1 MKQIIVEAGRG
12 DTKETM
18 ITGEGR
24 QDGHKRIGD
33 I

>member
-24 QDGHKRIGD
+24 QDGHKRTGD

>member
-1 MKQIIVEAGRG
+1 MKQIIMEAGRG

-18 ITGEGR
+18 ITGEES
-24 QDGHKRIGD
+24 QDGHKRTGD